1 MKLTTTIATTVSAA
15 ILAGGI
21 VYYGMRPLGETLAL
35 PARAIDSVQK
45 ILAAWGQ
52 NKVTI
57 SVQNDILECKPI
69 TEIALRNARV
79 RSIVVHQTTAFGSS
93 KKMIAHRAYDVKI
106 GWDMKSDFKV
116 AVNDSSK
123 TITVTASDPRVLSV
137 TGVEPDAVIVH
148 RDEGLL
154 NKLTP
159 EDMAVVMKNLEKNA
173 RESPDFGEAFS
184 QARQDLQSLLSGIF
198 SVTGFQSEMHFQP
211 QKEG

>member
-1 MKLTTTIATTVSAA
+1 MKLTTSIAATVTAS
-15 ILAGGI
+15 ILAAGV

-35 PARAIDSVQK
+35 PARAIDSVEK
-45 ILAAWGQ
+45 ILSAWGQ

-69 TEIALRNARV
+69 AEIALRNARV
-79 RSIVVHQTTAFGSS
+79 RSIVVHQTTVFGSS

-116 AVNDSSK
+116 AVNESTK

-137 TGVEPDAVIVH
+137 TGVEPEAVIIH
-148 RDEGLL
+148 RDEGLV

-159 EDMAVVMKNLEKNA
+159 EDMAVVMKTLDQNA

-184 QARQDLQSLLSGIF
+184 QARQDLQTLLSSVFG
-198 SVTGFQSEMHFQP
+198 VTGFRTDVQFQP